1 MSRPSHL
8 DSLGPDWWRGAVLYQ
23 IYPRS
28 FRDANG
34 DGIGDLGG
42 IVEKLDHLA
51 WLGVDAIWISPYF
64 PSPMKDFGYD
74 VSDYLGVDPIFGT
87 LDDFETV
94 TREAHARGLK
104 VMIDQVWS
112 HTSDEHP
119 WFKESRQSRNN
130 DKADWFVWADPAPDG
145 TAPNNWLSVFGGD
158 AWSWDPRRC
167 QYYLHHFLPCQ
178 PQLNLRN
185 EQVMAAL
192 LDSAR
197 IWIERGVDGFRFD
210 AVDFMLHDA
219 KLRSNPARPSPDG
232 KIPSKPFGL
241 QDHLYDMVQPDTGA
255 LIEQLRDF
263 TDRFPGVATL
273 GEVSS
278 QEGALARIEHYT
290 GGNGT
295 RLHMAYTLATM
306 KRSFNKS
313 AFVDAIEDAQADL
326 LSGWLCLAFSNHDVD
341 RAVSRWLPDGAAPHQ
356 PQFVRLLMALML
368 TLRGSVCMY
377 QGEELGLPHFDVP
390 FEAMR
395 DPYGLAFWPA
405 FAGRD
410 GARTPMP
417 WVHDAAQV
425 GFGDGA
431 DPWLPIPDTHRAL
444 AADLQR
450 ADPGSHLHAW
460 RHFLAW
466 RRTMP
471 ALRTG
476 SITLEDAPDT
486 VLAYT
491 RREGDQQVLCVFNL
505 SAEPAEFPVGR
516 AMQLNAPEIT
526 ATIVD
531 GMLRLPP
538 FGIWFGSQS

>member
-1 MSRPSHL
+1 MSRSV
-8 DSLGPDWWRGAVLYQ
+8 SDWWRGAVLYQ

-34 DGIGDLGG
+34 DGIGDLAG

-51 WLGVDAIWISPYF
+51 WLGVDAIWISPFF

-87 LDDFETV
+87 LDDFERV

-119 WFKESRQSRNN
+119 WFQESRQSRDNA
-130 DKADWFVWADPAPDG
+130 KADWFVWADPAPDG
-145 TAPNNWLSVFGGD
+145 TAPNNWLSVFGGG

-167 QYYLHHFLPCQ
+167 QYYLHHFLSCQ

-185 EQVMAAL
+185 DEVLAAL

-219 KLRSNPARPSPDG
+219 QLRSNPARPSPDG

-241 QDHLYDMVQPDTGA
+241 QAHLYDMVQPDTGA
-255 LIEQLRDF
+255 LIERLRDF
-263 TDRFPGVATL
+263 TDQFPGVATL

-278 QEGALARIEHYT
+278 QDGALARIENYT
-290 GGNGT
+290 GAGGT

-306 KRSFNKS
+306 KRRFDKA

-326 LSGWLCLAFSNHDVD
+326 HSGWLCLAFSNHDVD
-341 RAVSRWLPDGAAPHQ
+341 RAVSRWLPDGAQAHQ
-356 PQFVRLLMALML
+356 HQFVRLLLALLL

-377 QGEELGLPHFDVP
+377 QGEELGLPHYDVP
-390 FEAMR
+390 VEQMR

-417 WVHDAAQV
+417 WAEHAMRA
-425 GFGDGA
+425 GFGAGA
-431 DPWLPIPDTHRAL
+431 DPWLPIPPSHRAL
-444 AADLQR
+444 AVDRQR
-450 ADPGSHLHAW
+450 ADPASHLHAW
-460 RHFLAW
+460 QKFLAW

-471 ALRTG
+471 ALCTG
-476 SITLEDAPDT
+476 SITLEEAPDT

-491 RREGDQQVLCVFNL
+491 REQDGQRVLCVFNL
-505 SAEPAEFPVGR
+505 SIEEASFPIGD
-516 AMQLNAPEIT
+516 AKQLDAPGIT
-526 ATIVD
+526 GVVD
-531 GMLRLPP
+531 GDHVRLPP
-538 FGIWFGSQS
+538 FGVWLGS